1 VVMVTGLGST
11 ETAPMAIQ
19 TTWETDRAGVI
30 GIPIP
35 GVEAKLVPQDGKL
48 EARVRGPNIT
58 PGYWRQPELTRKAF
72 DEEGFYKFGD
82 AVRFVD
88 GADVNKGFVFDGRFS
103 EDFKLATGTWVSVGP
118 LRARILSFFAPF
130 VRDVVITG
138 HDRDDVGMMIFA
150 DVEACCALCTGISL
164 RSGAGSGLT
173 VSEIL
178 RNEAVR
184 VRFRDLLAAF
194 AAEATGSSNRVS
206 RAILLEEPPSLDAR
220 EITDKGSLN
229 QRAVLEHRAMLVEEL
244 YGSRDS
250 DLIFWLEGKND
261 GKR

>member
-1 VVMVTGLGST
+1 
-11 ETAPMAIQ
+11 
-19 TTWETDRAGVI
+19 
-30 GIPIP
+30 
-35 GVEAKLVPQDGKL
+35 L

-88 GADVNKGFVFDGRFS
+88 GADVNKGFLFDGRFS

-118 LRARILSFFAPF
+118 LRARILSFFSPF

-150 DVEACCALCTGISL
+150 DVEACCALCLGDSL
-164 RSGAGSGLT
+164 RSDAGLAGSG
-173 VSEIL
+173 IL
-178 RNEAVR
+178 RHEAVR
-184 VRFRDLLAAF
+184 GRFRELLAAF

-229 QRAVLEHRAMLVEEL
+229 QRAVLENRAALVEEL

-250 DLIFWLEGKND
+250 DLIFGLEGKND

>member
-1 VVMVTGLGST
+1 M
-11 ETAPMAIQ
+11 
-19 TTWETDRAGVI
+19 
-30 GIPIP
+30 
-35 GVEAKLVPQDGKL
+35 
-48 EARVRGPNIT
+48 
-58 PGYWRQPELTRKAF
+58 
-72 DEEGFYKFGD
+72 
-82 AVRFVD
+82 RFVD
-88 GADVNKGFVFDGRFS
+88 PADVNKGFLFDGRFS

-150 DVEACCALCTGISL
+150 DVEACCSLCSAGSS
-164 RSGAGSGLT
+164 RAGAGSGAGLGLT
-173 VSEIL
+173 PSDIL

-184 VRFRDLLAAF
+184 ERFRDLLAAF
-194 AAEATGSSNRVS
+194 AVEATGSSNRVS

-229 QRAVLEHRAMLVEEL
+229 QRAVLEHRAGLVEEL
-244 YGSRDS
+244 YGLRDS
-250 DLIFWLEGKND
+250 DLIFRLEGKND

>member
-1 VVMVTGLGST
+1 MVTGLGST

-35 GVEAKLVPQDGKL
+35 GVEAKLVPQAGKL

-58 PGYWRQPELTRKAF
+58 PGYWRQPELTRRAF
-72 DEEGFYKFGD
+72 DEDGFYKFGD

-88 GADVNKGFVFDGRFS
+88 PADVNKGFLFDGRFS

-150 DVEACCALCTGISL
+150 DVEACCALGSAGSL
-164 RSGAGSGLT
+164 RASADSGLAT
-173 VSEIL
+173 LDIL
-178 RNEAVR
+178 RHEAVR
-184 VRFRDLLAAF
+184 QRFRDLLAAF

-244 YGSRDS
+244 YGLGTS
-250 DLIFWLEGKND
+250 DLIFRLEGKND